1 MAARHANQQA
11 ADQRSD
17 EGVLVLAGAVGLE
30 QGVGLEPVVAD
41 AQGDALVL
49 DDNGI
54 FNLRIIHGELGND
67 T

>member
-1 MAARHANQQA
+1 
-11 ADQRSD
+11 
-17 EGVLVLAGAVGLE
+17 
-30 QGVGLEPVVAD
+30 VVAD

>member
-17 EGVLVLAGAVGLE
+17 KGILVRAGAVGLK